1 MPISFFEGS
10 FSSIIYGVYSPSEEE
25 LNLLGDISGK
35 VIVEVGCG
43 SGHTLEYLAK
53 RGARELYGVDLST
66 KQIETARRVT
76 SL

>member
-1 MPISFFEGS
+1 M
-10 FSSIIYGVYSPSEEE
+10 
-25 LNLLGDISGK
+25 GDISGK